1 MPRHRARIQH
11 RLLTSAV
18 AAFLMLGCLLRA
30 VQAADVK
37 DYAVGELSP
46 GEYTVMDR
54 LWVARRG
61 SAIEV
66 PRHADQASA
75 KRALLDEAARI
86 GGDGVVNLH
95 CGESAVVSARLA
107 TIESK
112 VFGGSHYCYG
122 SVIKLK

>member
-1 MPRHRARIQH
+1 MPSHRAHIQH
-11 RLLTSAV
+11 RLVTSA
-18 AAFLMLGCLLRA
+18 AAFLMLGCLPQA
-30 VQAADVK
+30 VQAAEIK

-46 GEYTVMDR
+46 GEYTVVDR

-61 SAIEV
+61 SAIEA

-95 CGESAVVSARLA
+95 CMESVVVSARLA